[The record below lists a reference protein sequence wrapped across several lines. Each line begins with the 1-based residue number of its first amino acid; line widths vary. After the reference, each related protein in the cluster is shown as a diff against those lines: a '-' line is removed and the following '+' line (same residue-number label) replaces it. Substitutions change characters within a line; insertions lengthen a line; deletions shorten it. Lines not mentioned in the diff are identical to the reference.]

1 MLYLRVA
8 NVTATKGS
16 LSLAFEERSP
26 ALRVGLE
33 EGDVIMQVNRQR
45 VKNIRDMSNLIE
57 DIQGNIVLGIKR
69 GRDSV
74 FILIQ

>member
-1 MLYLRVA
+1 
-8 NVTATKGS
+8 
-16 LSLAFEERSP
+16 
-26 ALRVGLE
+26 
-33 EGDVIMQVNRQR
+33 MQVNRQR
-45 VKNIRDMSNLIE
+45 VKNIRDMSSLIE